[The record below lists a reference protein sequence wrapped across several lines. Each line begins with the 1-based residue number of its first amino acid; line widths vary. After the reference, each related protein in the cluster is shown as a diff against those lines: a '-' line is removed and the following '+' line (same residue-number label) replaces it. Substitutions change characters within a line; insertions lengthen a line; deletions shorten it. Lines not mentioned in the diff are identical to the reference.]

1 MPYKV
6 YMLNEWN
13 PRAEILTATHR
24 WPVIMLFILAGS
36 LVGIAIAYL
45 LPSPYRAEA
54 SLLVAYN
61 ADVHLRNPDDY
72 KNWQMEQLNLFIL
85 SAEVLQETLD
95 RLKTQ
100 DQTWSEITIDDLSDK
115 LHVYWRNAG
124 EWRLVAESPDPE
136 LADEL
141 VNTWEQV
148 ILEQIAAASVHASA
162 VLSLSTNL
170 DNLSNQRLELQLRA
184 TQLQQIRQA
193 LQSWIQAT
201 ETSSSNEPLDTLERE
216 FLLSRVSSLAGW
228 HPLGIA
234 LLDSTPPSD
243 AGALQYI
250 PWLEE
255 ALVLLEE
262 DLASIEPQT
271 NQITSEY
278 DEMYAAWSEELK
290 ASRGLTAFLIVEPLD
305 QQPDS
310 TLPTRPTRLLAFVGG
325 LVGLL
330 VWGLI
335 WLARPIRQAK
345 TPPR

>member
-24 WPVIMLFILAGS
+24 WPVIMLFILVGS
-36 LVGIAIAYL
+36 LVGVAIAYL

-85 SAEVLQETLD
+85 SDEVLQEILE

-100 DQTWSEITIDDLSDK
+100 DQAWSKATIEDLKDR

-170 DNLSNQRLELQLRA
+170 DNLSNQRLELKLRA

-201 ETSSSNEPLDTLERE
+201 KSSSSNEPLDTLERE

-234 LLDSTPPSD
+234 LLDSAPPSD

-262 DLASIEPQT
+262 ELASIEPQT

-278 DEMYAAWSEELK
+278 DEMYAAWSEELN

-310 TLPTRPTRLLAFVGG
+310 TQPTRPTSLLAFVGG

-335 WLARPIRQAK
+335 WLARPISQAK
-345 TPPR
+345 TPTR

>member
-1 MPYKV
+1 
-6 YMLNEWN
+6 MLNEWN

-24 WPVIMLFILAGS
+24 WPVIMLFILVGS
-36 LVGIAIAYL
+36 LVGVAIAYL

-85 SAEVLQETLD
+85 SEEVLQETLD

-100 DQTWSEITIDDLSDK
+100 DQAWSETTIDGLSDK

-170 DNLSNQRLELQLRA
+170 DNLSNQRLELKLRA

-193 LQSWIQAT
+193 LQSWIQAIKS
-201 ETSSSNEPLDTLERE
+201 SSSNEPLDILERE

-228 HPLGIA
+228 HPQGIA
-234 LLDSTPPSD
+234 LLDSAPPSD
-243 AGALQYI
+243 AGSLQYI

-262 DLASIEPQT
+262 ELASIGPQT

-278 DEMYAAWSEELK
+278 DEMYAAWSEELN

-305 QQPDS
+305 QQPDPAQ
-310 TLPTRPTRLLAFVGG
+310 PTRPTSLLAFVGG

-345 TPPR
+345 TPIR

>member
-36 LVGIAIAYL
+36 LVGVAIAYL

-85 SAEVLQETLD
+85 SEEVLQETLD

-100 DQTWSEITIDDLSDK
+100 DQAWSETTIEDLNDS

-124 EWRLVAESPDPE
+124 EWRLVAEAPAPE
-136 LADEL
+136 LADEM

-148 ILEQIAAASVHASA
+148 ILEEIAAASVHASA
-162 VLSLSTNL
+162 VVSLSTNL
-170 DNLSNQRLELQLRA
+170 DNLSNQRLELKLRA

-201 ETSSSNEPLDTLERE
+201 ETSSSNKPLDTLERE

-228 HPLGIA
+228 HPKGIA
-234 LLDSTPPSD
+234 LLDSAPPDD

-255 ALVLLEE
+255 ALVFLEE
-262 DLASIEPQT
+262 ELASIEPQT
-271 NQITSEY
+271 DQITSEY
-278 DEMYAAWSEELK
+278 DEMYAAWSEELD
-290 ASRGLTAFLIVEPLD
+290 ASRGLTAFLIVETLE
-305 QQPDS
+305 QQPDPAQ
-310 TLPTRPTRLLAFVGG
+310 PTRPTSLLAFVGG

-345 TPPR
+345 TPTR